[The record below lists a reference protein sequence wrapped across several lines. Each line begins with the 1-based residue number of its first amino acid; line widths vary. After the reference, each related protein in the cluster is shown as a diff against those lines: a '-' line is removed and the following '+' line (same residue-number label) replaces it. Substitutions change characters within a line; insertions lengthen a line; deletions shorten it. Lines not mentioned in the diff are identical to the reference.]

1 VAVESVAF
9 DRWRIDLLKTEF
21 TKLGVELPLVEFGQ
35 GFKDMSPALEN
46 FETLLLNEKIRHG
59 NNPVLTMCM
68 ANARVVQDA
77 ASNRKLDKMKAT
89 GRIDG
94 AVAVTMA
101 LGAIEKEDNEGDMQ
115 GFLSNPIV
123 I

>member
-1 VAVESVAF
+1 
-9 DRWRIDLLKTEF
+9 
-21 TKLGVELPLVEFGQ
+21 
-35 GFKDMSPALEN
+35 
-46 FETLLLNEKIRHG
+46 
-59 NNPVLTMCM
+59 M
-68 ANARVVQDA
+68 ANARVVSDA

-101 LGAIEKEDNEGDMQ
+101 LGAIEKEDTEGDMQ